1 MARPDD
7 RDRHGAGSVTT
18 EPRLAHSY
26 DTLAE
31 IAAQVADERATGD
44 PRFVEQGRLT
54 EQQSADRIRVARA
67 LAAEWRALAN
77 LNPPPAPTASNAEL
91 RELLLRA
98 GETWHKRAATA
109 RKVMIS
115 AYQPL
120 RDFDLYHLYSMVDTG
135 DRNAS
140 VIRPYLVADTAEAA
154 LAAMLWWHG
163 RMGVESIR
171 FLREV
176 TADLRR
182 RASSGVEIAA

>member
-1 MARPDD
+1 M
-7 RDRHGAGSVTT
+7 TT

-26 DTLAE
+26 DVLAT

-54 EQQSADRIRVARA
+54 EQQAADRLRVARG
-67 LAAEWRALAN
+67 LAAEWRALAD

-91 RELLLRA
+91 HELLQRA
-98 GETWHKRAATA
+98 GETWHKRAVTA
-109 RKVMIS
+109 RKAMIS
-115 AYQPL
+115 TYQPL

-135 DRNAS
+135 DRYAAA
-140 VIRPYLVADTAEAA
+140 IRPYLVADTAEAA
-154 LAAMLWWHG
+154 LEAMLWWQG

-176 TADLRR
+176 TADLRG
-182 RASSGVEIAA
+182 RAPSNVEIAA